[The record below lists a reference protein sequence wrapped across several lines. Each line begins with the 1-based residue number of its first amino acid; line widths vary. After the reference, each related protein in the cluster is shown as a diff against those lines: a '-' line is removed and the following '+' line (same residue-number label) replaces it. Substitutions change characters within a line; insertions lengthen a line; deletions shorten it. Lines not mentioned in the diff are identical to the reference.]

1 MARRW
6 SSVCV
11 GRSKMRTTA
20 EHLRVFP
27 DRRKEILDSL
37 HAAAGFSWRKVH
49 YWMDEWRE
57 AHNLSCPQLGWHA
70 NVKNWRNG
78 TVPGFTN
85 AQMLADLYHK
95 YVVSKGMDELTEAR
109 IRGLRQRVLKASA
122 SLLPYNYHPQ
132 VKQLRGMM
140 ARALSVPRQDPQ
152 RYIKDLGQFLDL
164 TREYLVILDNY
175 RREYGQ

>member
-1 MARRW
+1 
-6 SSVCV
+6 
-11 GRSKMRTTA
+11 MRTTA
-20 EHLRVFP
+20 EHIRIFHE
-27 DRRKEILDSL
+27 RRKKILDSL

-57 AHNLSCPQLGWHA
+57 AHNLSCPQQGWHA

-85 AQMLADLYHK
+85 ARMLADLYFK
-95 YVVSKGMDELTEAR
+95 YVVEKGVDELTEAR

-132 VKQLRGMM
+132 VKELRGMM
-140 ARALSVPRQDPQ
+140 ARALKVPRQDPQ
-152 RYIKDLGQFLDL
+152 QYTNDLNQLLDL
-164 TREYLVILDNY
+164 ADSYTAILADW
-175 RREYGQ
+175 RRRYGQP